1 MSVQN
6 NVSYEKQLIQTERDQ
21 KVVRSVNLIQNAQYT
36 LSLEEQRFLLYCIS
50 KVKPDDS
57 EHQTYT
63 IALRDYLSVCGLSQK
78 TSYANM
84 KQNIITTLQKMIL
97 AIEYSDPDGKTK
109 FMVTNW
115 FDHITLTKEDGL
127 AEFQFSSTVSKELIG
142 LARYNQ
148 KVDDANKL
156 YYISDEL
163 KYMLPFRCRYSFYL
177 YPLLRSYQNR
187 HEWTFTLEE
196 LRERL
201 DVYERLDS
209 DKEYREVY
217 ETAEKKGVDKRR
229 PLYERFPDFRRGVL
243 DPAIEDINTYSNI
256 KVAYIVERRGRSV
269 HAITFIFEDK
279 NPREKMQSEL
289 RGSRILDRDDDYTQ
303 LATEMV
309 PDPENPLR
317 FTQTHKTG
325 TDTTPQ
331 SITEPKRSTK
341 PPKTA
346 AEAKERMRET
356 EKLLQEERS
365 RAKKPTNYGKRT
377 DHAPRKRKTNFLDTD
392 RYFNIA
398 DLGSNRYAMQ
408 TTVPAFREYA
418 ALVGGRLGEWAAV
431 NDAATINIFLE
442 FCVDVYGSARL
453 QKYNMER
460 KLKYV
465 SDGENI
471 IIELDGLTCRGDFSR
486 LIHKLFNEKRT
497 AEQAFAIWMR

>member
-1 MSVQN
+1 
-6 NVSYEKQLIQTERDQ
+6 
-21 KVVRSVNLIQNAQYT
+21 
-36 LSLEEQRFLLYCIS
+36 
-50 KVKPDDS
+50 
-57 EHQTYT
+57 
-63 IALRDYLSVCGLSQK
+63 
-78 TSYANM
+78 
-84 KQNIITTLQKMIL
+84 
-97 AIEYSDPDGKTK
+97 
-109 FMVTNW
+109 
-115 FDHITLTKEDGL
+115 
-127 AEFQFSSTVSKELIG
+127 
-142 LARYNQ
+142 
-148 KVDDANKL
+148 
-156 YYISDEL
+156 
-163 KYMLPFRCRYSFYL
+163 ML
-177 YPLLRSYQNR
+177 N
-187 HEWTFTLEE
+187 
-196 LRERL
+196 
-201 DVYERLDS
+201 
-209 DKEYREVY
+209 
-217 ETAEKKGVDKRR
+217 
-229 PLYERFPDFRRGVL
+229 
-243 DPAIEDINTYSNI
+243 PAIEDINTYSNI

-431 NDAATINIFLE
+431 KDAATINIFLE